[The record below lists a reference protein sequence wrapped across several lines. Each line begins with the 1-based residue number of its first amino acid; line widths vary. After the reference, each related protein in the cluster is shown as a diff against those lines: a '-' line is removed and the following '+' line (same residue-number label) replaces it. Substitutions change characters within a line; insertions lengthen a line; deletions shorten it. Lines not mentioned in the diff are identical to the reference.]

1 MAKAIYCVKMFMFRG
16 QFKLTQNELAG
27 LKMISLFVS
36 LICAHFWH
44 EAPLADHAPINDLK
58 LLTVLH
64 QYPVHDVK
72 IAAVTAFCRHLW
84 YLSEYLAPL
93 ALFDERLDNQTKA
106 AMVNNLALPP
116 NTVPLK
122 RLNPKTFN
130 YLAPIE
136 SYITSRSFKVFDLL
150 SANGQEEAKSFLSK
164 PPDVWKTDVI
174 FQAMKASVRQ
184 LKVVNDCAERGIAL
198 IHSYNSALIKDE
210 KQKQFLL
217 QLVSGHR
224 KQFPKA
230 TKAALKRR

>member
-1 MAKAIYCVKMFMFRG
+1 MLCFVMTQIHLTAGGSNYQTFANTCYQYINKLLWSNLIKSRQVTFRCPGAMHNARWMAKAIYCVKMFMFRG

-36 LICAHFWH
+36 LIYAHFWH

-122 RLNPKTFN
+122 RLNPK
-130 YLAPIE
+130 
-136 SYITSRSFKVFDLL
+136 
-150 SANGQEEAKSFLSK
+150 
-164 PPDVWKTDVI
+164 
-174 FQAMKASVRQ
+174 
-184 LKVVNDCAERGIAL
+184 
-198 IHSYNSALIKDE
+198 HSTI
-210 KQKQFLL
+210 
-217 QLVSGHR
+217 
-224 KQFPKA
+224 
-230 TKAALKRR
+230 